1 MGVSLSS
8 GGSLQWFADQ
18 VLAADL
24 PDLADGADSRFE
36 QLVAAA
42 DKVPVG
48 ADDLYFLPYLAGERT
63 PHMDADARAA
73 WIGLTLAHGWRH
85 MVRAIL
91 EGVAFSLRDSLVRI
105 QAQGVDPKQVLL
117 CGGGA
122 ASPLW
127 RKIIAAVLDKP
138 VVVQRQERGP
148 AHGAA

>member
-1 MGVSLSS
+1 
-8 GGSLQWFADQ
+8 
-18 VLAADL
+18 
-24 PDLADGADSRFE
+24 
-36 QLVAAA
+36 
-42 DKVPVG
+42 
-48 ADDLYFLPYLAGERT
+48 

-122 ASPLW
+122 ARPLW

-148 AHGAA
+148 AHGAAVLAGVGSGLYCSVDDAVAAMVDEPERLECPDADWVQAYRPRYQRLTRYYPA